1 MTKSAMEE
9 RGGNWTAVSQKRNR
23 GASFKECVQ
32 VYQRV
37 KITKGSLG
45 NESRR
50 FRGTGV
56 GKITESGGSVGRPRT
71 G

>member
-1 MTKSAMEE
+1 MTKSAMGE
-9 RGGNWTAVSQKRNR
+9 RGGNRTAVSQKRNR

-56 GKITESGGSVGRPRT
+56 GKITESGGSMGRPRT